1 MGINVL
7 RVLFGIAGVSLVV
20 AFSQSQ
26 RSQQAQQAQSKPTSQ
41 TEEKKPGTQ
50 STAGQEV
57 DSDDV
62 IRINTTLVNSPVLII
77 GRNGKFIPTL
87 RREDF
92 EIYEDGVQQDI
103 TYFASVDKP
112 FTVALLI
119 DTSHSTA
126 LDLQDIQDA
135 AMSFVDK
142 LRPRDRALIVSFS
155 GQIKVLAE
163 ATSDHEFLK
172 NAIRRTR
179 PEGNSRVY
187 DAISLVLNDKL
198 DSITGRTAVVL
209 FSDGVDNDSRRGTRW
224 LRRVDWRLRFIGQR
238 TNGDG
243 SAGRHLHGTPAVR
256 VQLNQTR
263 CCHERWS
270 SIRTARL

>member
-1 MGINVL
+1 
-7 RVLFGIAGVSLVV
+7 
-20 AFSQSQ
+20 
-26 RSQQAQQAQSKPTSQ
+26 
-41 TEEKKPGTQ
+41 
-50 STAGQEV
+50 V
-57 DSDDV
+57 DADDV
-62 IRINTTLVNSPVLII
+62 IRINTTLVNSPVLVI

-92 EIYEDGVQQDI
+92 EIFEDGVPQDI

-135 AMSFVDK
+135 AVSFVDK

-209 FSDGVDNDSRRGTRW
+209 FSDGVDNDSRDSTYETS
-224 LRRVDWRLRFIGQR
+224 LEKIGR
-238 TNGDG
+238 TQ
-243 SAGRHLHGTPAVR
+243 ALIYP
-256 VQLNQTR
+256 VQFNTYNQF
-263 CCHERWS
+263 
-270 SIRTARL
+270 